1 MGPTTTSAFGLLGIF
16 SPLFFVLWL
25 FDAFAV
31 RGVAPTR
38 FFFGDTA
45 FLTSKSYL
53 LSYIILQSN
62 SKQNE
67 MPKAVEDCHT
77 LLAWIIPHLDG
88 FSRARRFTLGERI
101 ETRLLQVLERLIE
114 AAYQRD
120 RSELLKSANLDLD
133 VVRHLWRL
141 SHTLRAISDKSY
153 GQGAER
159 MTELGRQIGGWRK
172 FSKNEVVT

>member
-1 MGPTTTSAFGLLGIF
+1 MAE
-16 SPLFFVLWL
+16 
-25 FDAFAV
+25 
-31 RGVAPTR
+31 
-38 FFFGDTA
+38 
-45 FLTSKSYL
+45 
-53 LSYIILQSN
+53 
-62 SKQNE
+62 KQNE

-88 FSRARRFTLGERI
+88 FSRGRRFTLGERI

-120 RSELLKSANLDLD
+120 RSELLKSANLHLD

-141 SHTLRAISDKSY
+141 SHTLRAISDKNY

-172 FSKNEVVT
+172 FARNEVVT